1 MHSRKEGAAI
11 REEVYRFIAKYI
23 TVHAYPPSYKEIADA
38 LGISISTVRRHIK
51 ELIKE
56 LIDEEIL
63 ETDAEPGT
71 QRAFR
76 IRGTRVGKRGKEH
89 E

>member
-38 LGISISTVRRHIK
+38 LGISISTVRRHIQ
-51 ELIKE
+51 ELS
-56 LIDEEIL
+56 DEEIL
-63 ETDAEPGT
+63 ETDADPERSLRSGS
-71 QRAFR
+71 A
-76 IRGTRVGKRGKEH
+76 EH

>member
-1 MHSRKEGAAI
+1 MHSRKERSSDPGRCI
-11 REEVYRFIAKYI
+11 PVYCEVHHGSCLS
-23 TVHAYPPSYKEIADA
+23 TNYKEIADA
-38 LGISISTVRRHIK
+38 LGISMSTVRRHIQ
-51 ELIKE
+51 E